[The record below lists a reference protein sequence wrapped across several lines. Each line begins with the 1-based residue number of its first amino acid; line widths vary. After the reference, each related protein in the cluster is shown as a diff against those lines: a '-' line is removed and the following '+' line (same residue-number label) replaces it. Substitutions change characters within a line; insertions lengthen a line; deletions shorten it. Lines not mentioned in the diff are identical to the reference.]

1 MTRCCAP
8 DRLAS
13 VWPAARRLR
22 TVQGDPLDY
31 DALLVAVGAHADM
44 AVPGALTF
52 SGARDV
58 AAMRRLLGDLVA
70 RRVHSVAFA
79 VPAGVSWALPLYEL
93 ALMTAERLRAAGIHG
108 TRLAIVTP
116 EPNPLDVF
124 GTRVAGRIR
133 ALLAQR
139 GIGLWVEAVPLRV
152 GDHGLE
158 VAHGDPVAAERVV
171 ARCHASADHA
181 STACLTTQTA
191 SSQPTSTAP
200 CPAPRRC
207 GRPETERHSRSSRAA
222 WPHNRPMPPPTRS
235 PPTSAP
241 DWCPRRSGPRCA
253 AFCSIPVVRACWTV
267 RPRIRPMP
275 KCGGDRRRSLH
286 STSRPIWRPPPLSAP
301 IETPKTRST
310 SPIFS

>member
-124 GTRVAGRIR
+124 GTRVAARIR

-152 GDHGLE
+152 G
-158 VAHGDPVAAERVV
+158 
-171 ARCHASADHA
+171 
-181 STACLTTQTA
+181 
-191 SSQPTSTAP
+191 PT
-200 CPAPRRC
+200 
-207 GRPETERHSRSSRAA
+207 G
-222 WPHNRPMPPPTRS
+222 
-235 PPTSAP
+235 
-241 DWCPRRSGPRCA
+241 
-253 AFCSIPVVRACWTV
+253 
-267 RPRIRPMP
+267 
-275 KCGGDRRRSLH
+275 
-286 STSRPIWRPPPLSAP
+286 
-301 IETPKTRST
+301 
-310 SPIFS
+310 